1 MIDLVNEYVGHPD
14 NVSFAGVKSNIL
26 SKRVGALQVFGIR
39 PQPSILNK
47 CQKNAISYVDRWII
61 NFFIA
66 RFISGRVTFQ

>member
-1 MIDLVNEYVGHPD
+1 MCMIDLVNEYVGHPD

-47 CQKNAISYVDRWII
+47 CRKTLFHMWTDGSL
-61 NFFIA
+61 
-66 RFISGRVTFQ
+66 TFSLQDLFQDV